1 MSLSVN
7 TTLQAQLSSGFAE
20 SGYPQQTFLGA
31 SIRSFTMNGGFND
44 SSSELSLDLVND
56 EYNFSDHLGK
66 GLGDDVYHDGIKDTF
81 SPPMVGS
88 PVFFKFGHTLAT
100 VAEAYAQTF
109 NDTYNTKI
117 IPPRGKDHIV
127 FGGILQSFVQNR
139 SMAGNPLY
147 SVKVVDPREILSNVT
162 LVLNNYAGTTFD
174 KYNLYNI
181 YGFLEFNA
189 PVSDIRQLSSNY
201 QASGVL
207 SKTVNDEGETTF
219 ANLSLTDHLT
229 PVSSQVPLD
238 SYWKASPAKS
248 YTDLP
253 QSFPLTGT
261 GYSRRGSQGIPY
273 YRVAQAFRTMLRY
286 DGAIPAGYA
295 AAGFGAF
302 INFRGYNY
310 VVDFSGLPNLPPLYY
325 LDFDQINLLDICLEI
340 CEVLSRDLFV
350 SLLPVIDHPSCSFC
364 YNWNQ
369 TQGQNDTSK
378 LIAGIIRIDT
388 IDRSKTPSYG
398 AIKTFIDSAR
408 MTATVTNQ
416 DVGYELSNTT
426 TDKFIVGAQEVDMY
440 FFSGRSDRDTIPALM
455 KDQQALAYLKEEQWR
470 LKTSLRQQ
478 ILPYYGKL
486 GIAGAVTI
494 PKGFGPYQQIL
505 LDTTGLNANGVGNYY
520 VATEMEI
527 RCAMIS
533 FDRWKS
539 FLLTYNDIYL
549 ESLEENDTQEAMLA
563 ATTPVDGLPHDPT
576 LSNNYGVTVPRS
588 VFPSDDDDTPF
599 ANDTYPA
606 SPCNPP
612 YGYPLYYKRATKLGL
627 PEAGLT
633 DISTKHTTILTNLA
647 QLKTATDPDQISIIL
662 NSIWTSFFS
671 DRDPTAPE
679 TELEK
684 KVREYIKNKLGN
696 GNLLGDIVGLIENH
710 LQNVNTTMIS
720 LPRLAKKGTEN
731 AMRVY
736 EFLKKIGDECL
747 GKKFLI
753 RIPKYA
759 NVWYHPVINSNNPAT
774 DPFTQGPFGFRP
786 RPISNLVGYQ
796 YSTLFMDALRK
807 ARDTIKYP
815 TDNMAI
821 FLDDGPTVELNGT
834 TTNHFNNDALM
845 VFQGGIR
852 LNMNPMTNLYEFN
865 YMPEPQG
872 GFFDFD
878 LLKDI
883 GMVNAN
889 ASFGNGGPQSQSW
902 ATNNQPLGIKQMLV
916 PSDLTNFINGG
927 RVSPYVRFDHSE
939 HLALDSFSTDSFIQQ
954 SITDFGMIPDFCEEL
969 SNVTASNNAFHSFP
983 SITPT
988 GAPVTPQVVFIKC
1001 SLDESFYMPP
1011 KHKKRIVPLYGLD
1024 IKDIGKFSTP
1034 RQWKDP
1040 VTKKLVT
1047 SMSYYL
1053 GQYVPTNKTP
1063 PTQTVIIDDFIRRR
1077 DSSRGRNRDILKNNG
1092 RTSTGGTSA
1101 ADLGV
1106 IDAPL
1111 DEMDVDHVYALI
1123 TLPARVV
1130 PTVDARFKDGPF
1142 QNANANSVQ
1151 HFLTMDTV
1159 HLPEFSLP
1167 MIRWFPNNFGAG
1179 INNPQGRQNAK
1190 LAYDR
1195 ALAGLSFAFP
1205 QQINLT
1211 MPSPVYP
1218 DLVAIPLMSQERCYG
1233 PWVSSQVDSQVE
1245 AYGNMG
1251 GRIEFSKDENLS
1263 PWNYAGYAGMNNA
1276 GILNAEFSN
1285 SLLLFTERGGF
1296 TVGAGPSGAS
1306 LCKALLNVGPLVT
1319 NIDVKIDAGSIHTT
1333 YQLDLYTASFGKLQ
1347 KQRSDEISKIGREK
1361 QRVRDEKNALV
1372 RKGLGKGQMRTNYQV
1387 IQDKIKAGMNPTI
1400 AGITNTIQTPAH
1412 NVPTALVCTV
1422 KPVGSSGVNTGVT
1435 TLVGVEMTHQSSA
1448 DIASAAQ
1455 SMPSALHAAA
1465 SYYNS
1470 AGGSL
1475 NSNQAPASMD
1485 NFHPNMSYQQANY
1498 QGSKLDLY
1506 NLDSIDNKEITIY
1519 EA

>member
-44 SSSELSLDLVND
+44 SSSELSVDLVND
-56 EYNFSDHLGK
+56 EYNVSDGRGK

-100 VAEAYAQTF
+100 IAEAYTQTF
-109 NDTYNTKI
+109 NDTYNTTAV
-117 IPPRGKDHIV
+117 PSRGKDHVV

-189 PVSDIRQLSSNY
+189 PLADTMRLGSTY
-201 QASGVL
+201 QASGEL
-207 SKTVNDEGETTF
+207 SKSVNGEGETTF
-219 ANLSLTDHLT
+219 VNLSLSDHLT
-229 PVSSQVPLD
+229 PLSNDVQLD
-238 SYWKASPAKS
+238 AYWKPNPATS
-248 YTDLP
+248 STDLP

-286 DGAIPAGYA
+286 DGAIPDGYA

-350 SLLPVIDHPSCSFC
+350 SLLPIIDHSSCSFC

-369 TQGQNDTSK
+369 NEGQSDTSK

-388 IDRSKTPSYG
+388 IDRSQTPSYG
-398 AIKTFIDSAR
+398 VIKSFIDSAR
-408 MTATVTNQ
+408 MNATVKNQ

-455 KDQQALAYLKEEQWR
+455 NDEPVLAYLKEEQWR
-470 LKTSLRQQ
+470 LKNSLRQQ

-527 RCAMIS
+527 RCAMMS
-533 FDRWKS
+533 FDRWKA
-539 FLLTYNDIYL
+539 FLLSYNDVYL
-549 ESLEENDTQEAMLA
+549 ESTESGDAEEKFLA
-563 ATTPVDGLPHDPT
+563 SVSPVDGLLHDPT
-576 LSNNYGVTVPRS
+576 ISNNYGVTVPRS
-588 VFPSDDDDTPF
+588 VFPSDDDYTPF
-599 ANDTYPA
+599 GADTYPK

-633 DISTKHTTILTNLA
+633 DISTKYTTIVTNLA
-647 QLKTATDPDQISIIL
+647 SLKAATDPDQISMLL
-662 NSIWTSFFS
+662 NSVWTSFFS
-671 DRDPTAPE
+671 DRDPFAPE
-679 TELEK
+679 TPLEIA
-684 KVREYIKNKLGN
+684 VRDYIKGKLN
-696 GNLLGDIVGLIENH
+696 ANLLGDLIGLLENH
-710 LQNVNTTMIS
+710 LQSVNKTMLS

-736 EFLKKIGDECL
+736 EFLKQIGDECL

-759 NVWYHPVINSNNPAT
+759 NIWYHPVINSNNPAT

-786 RPISNLVGYQ
+786 IPISNLVGYQ
-796 YSTLFMDALRK
+796 YSYLFKQALNY
-807 ARDTIKYP
+807 AQNAITYP
-815 TDNMAI
+815 TDHMAI
-821 FLDDGPTVELNGT
+821 FLDHGPTVNLNGVT
-834 TTNHFNNDALM
+834 TPHYNHNQLIG
-845 VFQGGIR
+845 FQGGLR

-878 LLKDI
+878 LLT
-883 GMVNAN
+883 N
-889 ASFGNGGPQSQSW
+889 AS
-902 ATNNQPLGIKQMLV
+902 NQHLGITQMLV

-927 RVSPYVRFDHSE
+927 RVSAYVRFDHSE
-939 HLALDSFSTDSFIQQ
+939 NLALDSFRADSFIQQ
-954 SITDFGMIPDFCEEL
+954 TITSAGMIPDFCEQL
-969 SNVTASNNAFHSFP
+969 SNVDSTNNNFNSFKDVTQTSAP
-983 SITPT
+983 FV
-988 GAPVTPQVVFIKC
+988 PVTPQVVFIKC

-1011 KHKKRIVPLYGLD
+1011 RHKKRLVPVNGD
-1024 IKDIGKFSTP
+1024 QVKDIGKFSVP

-1040 VTKKLVT
+1040 DTKKMET
-1047 SMSYYL
+1047 SVSYYL
-1053 GQYVPTNKTP
+1053 GQWVPNP
-1063 PTQTVIIDDFIRRR
+1063 IGAGSRVVEIDDFIRRR
-1077 DSSRGRNRDILKNNG
+1077 DSSRGQSR
-1092 RTSTGGTSA
+1092 SMTGLSS
-1101 ADLGV
+1101 DLGV

-1123 TLPARVV
+1123 TLPDRVV
-1130 PTVDARFKDGPF
+1130 PTVDARFRDALF
-1142 QNANANSVQ
+1142 QDANANSVQ
-1151 HFLTMDTV
+1151 HFLTIDTV
-1159 HLPEFSLP
+1159 RIPEFRSP
-1167 MIRWFPNNFGAG
+1167 AIVGPPVTFGAG
-1179 INNPQGRQNAK
+1179 INNPKGRQNAK
-1190 LAYDR
+1190 LAYDT
-1195 ALAGLSFAFP
+1195 ALAGMSFANP
-1205 QQINLT
+1205 QQLNLT

-1218 DLVAIPLMSQERCYG
+1218 DLVAIPLMSKERCYG
-1233 PWVSSQVDSQVE
+1233 PWVSSQVDSQVSS
-1245 AYGNMG
+1245 YGNMG

-1285 SLLLFTERGGF
+1285 GLLLFTERGGF

-1372 RKGLGKGQMRTNYQV
+1372 RKGLGKSQMRTNYQA
-1387 IQDKIKAGMNPTI
+1387 IHDKIKAGMNPLTG
-1400 AGITNTIQTPAH
+1400 GITNTIQTPAH
-1412 NVPTALVCTV
+1412 SVPAAIVSTV
-1422 KPVGSSGVNTGVT
+1422 KPVGSSGVAVGMT
-1435 TLVGVEMTHQSSA
+1435 TLVGVEMTYQSA
-1448 DIASAAQ
+1448 DDIASAAQ

-1470 AGGSL
+1470 AGGPL

-1485 NFHPNMSYQQANY
+1485 NFHPNMSYQQANH
-1498 QGSKLDLY
+1498 QKSKLDLY
-1506 NLDSIDNKEITIY
+1506 NLDSIDNQTITIY